1 MSVFA
6 FIIFTHMQ
14 FATAFT
20 CYIFNNDHNG
30 RPDGCNS
37 DNLYN
42 VRMIV
47 INQASTFF
55 QQRLR
60 LFLCEC
66 FFTRFH
72 CYRNILRLINSFVN
86 HSKVAL
92 CDRRMIDS
100 IENQKKAKTY
110 AKSSFSVN
118 RRMRT
123 PHKSLLW
130 KIILGILKI
139 FKLYSTSKTK
149 RWDACIKPM

>member
-1 MSVFA
+1 MSAFA
-6 FIIFTHMQ
+6 LIIFTHMQ
-14 FATAFT
+14 FANPFT
-20 CYIFNNDHNG
+20 CYIFHNDHNG

-37 DNLYN
+37 DKLYN

-92 CDRRMIDS
+92 CDRSMIDS
-100 IENQKKAKTY
+100 IENQRKAKTCKKTCSQCLQTHAY
-110 AKSSFSVN
+110 PK
-118 RRMRT
+118 T
-123 PHKSLLW
+123 LLLW
-130 KIILGILKI
+130 KKILGILKI

>member
-1 MSVFA
+1 MSAFA
-6 FIIFTHMQ
+6 LIIFTHMQ
-14 FATAFT
+14 FANPFT
-20 CYIFNNDHNG
+20 CYIFHNDHNG

-37 DNLYN
+37 DKLYN

-92 CDRRMIDS
+92 CDRSMIDS
-100 IENQKKAKTY
+100 IENQRKAKTC
-110 AKSSFSVN
+110 KQLVLSVY

-123 PHKSLLW
+123 T
-130 KIILGILKI
+130 
-139 FKLYSTSKTK
+139 KLYYYGKKYSVF
-149 RWDACIKPM
+149 